1 MKLNLNISIHG
12 IRLKIEDRMTALEVS
27 PVHLHGYGHGGGGTR
42 KNINTSSSD
51 AVSSGGSGSGS
62 GSGSISRRRKLQ
74 LQQRDM
80 WCKVESN
87 FVPDEVKQIM
97 ILPDSDPD
105 DSEYEPTDNHDNDR
119 SRTTEIEFDGT
130 PRTREFC
137 DACGFSVSITDEG
150 FTACSNPKC
159 SIIYKDV
166 LDHSA
171 EWRFYNADG
180 GQMSDPTRCGMPVN
194 PLLAESSY
202 GCRVLCDGPSS
213 YEMRK
218 IRRYSEWQAM
228 PYREKARYDEFQRIT
243 TVAHNNDIPKIITDE
258 ALRHHKRVSEHKTFR
273 GLNRDGVIAAS
284 VYVACRIHNCPRT
297 AKEIASIFSLDITSA
312 TRGCKNALV
321 IINEIESDM
330 TNSDKTTFCKTTP
343 NSFIERYCSKLS
355 MNAELTQL
363 CLFVASRIE
372 KNQLIPENTPHSI
385 AAGIVYFIAQT
396 CALNI
401 SKRDVNRVSEISEVT
416 INKCFKKLDAHLETL
431 IPKSVISKYRTTLP

>member
-1 MKLNLNISIHG
+1 
-12 IRLKIEDRMTALEVS
+12 MTALEVS
-27 PVHLHGYGHGGGGTR
+27 PVHLHGHGHGHGHGGTR

-51 AVSSGGSGSGS
+51 AVSSGGSGS

-105 DSEYEPTDNHDNDR
+105 DSEYEPNSDNHGNHDNDR

>member
-1 MKLNLNISIHG
+1 MTA
-12 IRLKIEDRMTALEVS
+12 TALEVS
-27 PVHLHGYGHGGGGTR
+27 PVHLHGHGHGGTR
-42 KNINTSSSD
+42 KNINTLSSSSCSE
-51 AVSSGGSGSGS
+51 AVSSTGSGNGNS
-62 GSGSISRRRKLQ
+62 SGSISRRRKLH

-80 WCKVESN
+80 WSKVESN
-87 FVPDEVKQIM
+87 FVSDDVKQIM
-97 ILPDSDPD
+97 ILPDSDNVAEHQHD
-105 DSEYEPTDNHDNDR
+105 AEHDAAAEPI
-119 SRTTEIEFDGT
+119 IEFDGT
-130 PRTREFC
+130 PRSREFC

>member
-1 MKLNLNISIHG
+1 MAS
-12 IRLKIEDRMTALEVS
+12 EVS
-27 PVHLHGYGHGGGGTR
+27 SVHLHGSGHGTR
-42 KNINTSSSD
+42 KHAATSD
-51 AVSSGGSGSGS
+51 AVSSGGST
-62 GSGSISRRRKLQ
+62 GSGSISRRRKLH
-74 LQQRDM
+74 LHQRDM
-80 WCKVESN
+80 WSKVESN
-87 FVPDEVKQIM
+87 FVSDDVKQIM
-97 ILPDSDPD
+97 ILPDSDDVAEHD
-105 DSEYEPTDNHDNDR
+105 DVTGHDV
-119 SRTTEIEFDGT
+119 TEIPIIEFDGT
-130 PRTREFC
+130 PRSREFC

-431 IPKSVISKYRTTLP
+431 IPKSVISKYSNPVKLS

>member
-1 MKLNLNISIHG
+1 MMNL
-12 IRLKIEDRMTALEVS
+12 EDKDKCNDADV
-27 PVHLHGYGHGGGGTR
+27 VHVHSGGSGTGTR
-42 KNINTSSSD
+42 KNICHISSSSLSSSSSSGVSGT
-51 AVSSGGSGSGS
+51 VSS
-62 GSGSISRRRKLQ
+62 SRKRKQ
-74 LQQRDM
+74 QQRDL
-80 WCKVESN
+80 WAKVDSTFTPITVLN
-87 FVPDEVKQIM
+87 NDETVEIGDTTIM
-97 ILPDSDPD
+97 MTKP
-105 DSEYEPTDNHDNDR
+105 PTNSQDTV
-119 SRTTEIEFDGT
+119 TTTLGGAPT
-130 PRTREFC
+130 TREFC
-137 DACGFSVSITDEG
+137 DVCGFSVSITDEG
-150 FTACSNPKC
+150 FSACSNPKC

-171 EWRFYNADG
+171 EWRFYNGDG
-180 GQMSDPTRCGMPVN
+180 GQTSDPTRCGMPIN

-243 TVAHNNDIPKIITDE
+243 TVAHNNDIPKIIIDE

-396 CALNI
+396 CSLNI

-431 IPKSVISKYRTTLP
+431 IPKSVISKYSNPVKLS

>member
-1 MKLNLNISIHG
+1 MNGPGHG
-12 IRLKIEDRMTALEVS
+12 H
-27 PVHLHGYGHGGGGTR
+27 VHGPGHGYGHGTR
-42 KNINTSSSD
+42 KNTTASATSTPFSSIP
-51 AVSSGGSGSGS
+51 STLGNGSGTGAV
-62 GSGSISRRRKLQ
+62 SRRRK
-74 LQQRDM
+74 QQRDA
-80 WCKVESN
+80 WNTVDTAFSQSDVKSVVRILDELDEPIEARIPTPTPGIFPSSSGSN
-87 FVPDEVKQIM
+87 NPSLQV
-97 ILPDSDPD
+97 
-105 DSEYEPTDNHDNDR
+105 
-119 SRTTEIEFDGT
+119 GT
-130 PRTREFC
+130 PKSRERC
-137 DACGFSVSITDEG
+137 DDCGALVCVTDEG

-180 GQMSDPTRCGMPVN
+180 GQTSDPTRCGMPIN
-194 PLLAESSY
+194 PLLTESSY

-228 PYREKARYDEFQRIT
+228 PYREKAMYDEFQRIT
-243 TVAHNNDIPKIITDE
+243 TVAHNNDIPKIIIDE

-343 NSFIERYCSKLS
+343 NLFIERYCSKLS

-416 INKCFKKLDAHLETL
+416 INKCFKKLDAHLDSL
-431 IPKSVISKYRTTLP
+431 IPKSVISKYVTVGMTH

>member
-1 MKLNLNISIHG
+1 MN
-12 IRLKIEDRMTALEVS
+12 
-27 PVHLHGYGHGGGGTR
+27 GHGTR
-42 KNINTSSSD
+42 KSSSNSF
-51 AVSSGGSGSGS
+51 SSSTPSSGSGAV
-62 GSGSISRRRKLQ
+62 SRRRK
-74 LQQRDM
+74 QQREAWNTVDTAFSQRDV
-80 WCKVESN
+80 KDV
-87 FVPDEVKQIM
+87 VRILDVLDEPI
-97 ILPDSDPD
+97 
-105 DSEYEPTDNHDNDR
+105 ETE
-119 SRTTEIEFDGT
+119 TTPATLSAEHLTSTSGIGT
-130 PRTREFC
+130 PKSRERC
-137 DACGFSVSITDEG
+137 DECGALVCITDEG
-150 FTACSNPKC
+150 FTACSNPQC

-180 GQMSDPTRCGMPVN
+180 GQTSDPTRCGMPIN
-194 PLLAESSY
+194 PLLTESSY

-228 PYREKARYDEFQRIT
+228 PYREKAMYDEFQRIT
-243 TVAHNNDIPKIITDE
+243 TVAHNNDIPKIIIDE

-330 TNSDKTTFCKTTP
+330 TNSDKTIFCKTTP
-343 NSFIERYCSKLS
+343 NLFIERYCSKLS

-416 INKCFKKLDAHLETL
+416 INKCFKKLDAHMESLV
-431 IPKSVISKYRTTLP
+431 PKSVISKYATVGLTQ

>member
-1 MKLNLNISIHG
+1 MTGHITGHIS
-12 IRLKIEDRMTALEVS
+12 T
-27 PVHLHGYGHGGGGTR
+27 GHGTR
-42 KNINTSSSD
+42 KNTTTATSSSNSF
-51 AVSSGGSGSGS
+51 SSTTIHSLAASGSGAV
-62 GSGSISRRRKLQ
+62 SRRRK
-74 LQQRDM
+74 QQRDA
-80 WCKVESN
+80 WNTVDTAFSKSHVKD
-87 FVPDEVKQIM
+87 VVQILDDLDEPIETETTPTTTTTTV
-97 ILPDSDPD
+97 LAEYPGTTSD
-105 DSEYEPTDNHDNDR
+105 
-119 SRTTEIEFDGT
+119 IGT
-130 PRTREFC
+130 PKSRERC
-137 DACGFSVSITDEG
+137 DDCGALVCITDEG

-180 GQMSDPTRCGMPVN
+180 GQTNDPTRCGMPIN
-194 PLLAESSY
+194 PLLTESSY

-228 PYREKARYDEFQRIT
+228 PYREKAMYDEFQRIT
-243 TVAHNNDIPKIITDE
+243 TVAHNNDIPKIIIDE

-343 NSFIERYCSKLS
+343 NLFIERYCSKLS
-355 MNAELTQL
+355 MNAELTQV
-363 CLFVASRIE
+363 CLFVATRIE

-416 INKCFKKLDAHLETL
+416 INKCFKKLDAHLESL
-431 IPKSVISKYRTTLP
+431 VPKSVISKYATVGITQ

>member
-1 MKLNLNISIHG
+1 MTA
-12 IRLKIEDRMTALEVS
+12 TALEVS
-27 PVHLHGYGHGGGGTR
+27 PVHLHGHGHGGTR
-42 KNINTSSSD
+42 KNINTLSSSSSSSCSD
-51 AVSSGGSGSGS
+51 AVSSTGSGNSNS
-62 GSGSISRRRKLQ
+62 NSNSSGSISRRRKLH

-80 WCKVESN
+80 WSKVESN
-87 FVPDEVKQIM
+87 FVPDDVKQIM
-97 ILPDSDPD
+97 ILPDSDVAEHQHD
-105 DSEYEPTDNHDNDR
+105 AEHDAAAAEPI
-119 SRTTEIEFDGT
+119 IEFDGT
-130 PRTREFC
+130 PRSREFC

-431 IPKSVISKYRTTLP
+431 IPKSVISKYRATLP

>member
-1 MKLNLNISIHG
+1 
-12 IRLKIEDRMTALEVS
+12 MTALEVS

-105 DSEYEPTDNHDNDR
+105 DSEYEPTSDNHDNDR

>member
-1 MKLNLNISIHG
+1 
-12 IRLKIEDRMTALEVS
+12 MTALEVS
-27 PVHLHGYGHGGGGTR
+27 PVHLHSNGHGHGGTR
-42 KNINTSSSD
+42 KNATNINTSGD
-51 AVSSGGSGSGS
+51 AGSNTSAGT
-62 GSGSISRRRKLQ
+62 GSISRRRKLH

-80 WCKVESN
+80 WSKVESN
-87 FVPDEVKQIM
+87 FVSDDVKQIM
-97 ILPDSDPD
+97 ILPDSDNVAEND
-105 DSEYEPTDNHDNDR
+105 DVAENENCTDIPI
-119 SRTTEIEFDGT
+119 IEFDGT
-130 PRTREFC
+130 PRSREFC

-431 IPKSVISKYRTTLP
+431 IPKSVISKYRNTIP

>member
-27 PVHLHGYGHGGGGTR
+27 PVHLHGHGHGGGTR
-42 KNINTSSSD
+42 KNATNINTSSD
-51 AVSSGGSGSGS
+51 AVSSGGSGNSSGS
-62 GSGSISRRRKLQ
+62 VSRRRKTH

-80 WCKVESN
+80 WSKVESN
-87 FVPDEVKQIM
+87 FVSDDVKQIM
-97 ILPDSDPD
+97 ILPDSDVAEHD
-105 DSEYEPTDNHDNDR
+105 DV
-119 SRTTEIEFDGT
+119 TEIDATEIPIVEFDGT
-130 PRTREFC
+130 PRSREFC

>member
-1 MKLNLNISIHG
+1 MTEIITKPALA
-12 IRLKIEDRMTALEVS
+12 ED
-27 PVHLHGYGHGGGGTR
+27 LHPTGAVPAAPWHSGAGTR
-42 KNINTSSSD
+42 KNISALTPGCN
-51 AVSSGGSGSGS
+51 GSGTL
-62 GSGSISRRRKLQ
+62 SRRRK
-74 LQQRDM
+74 RDL
-80 WCKVESN
+80 WCKIEETFTPNRVK
-87 FVPDEVKQIM
+87 EVMVIE
-97 ILPDSDPD
+97 D
-105 DSEYEPTDNHDNDR
+105 DAV
-119 SRTTEIEFDGT
+119 TEIKLDPVSTYSGS
-130 PRTREFC
+130 REFC
-137 DACGFSVSITDEG
+137 DACGALVSITDEG
-150 FTACSNPKC
+150 FLVCSDSKC

-171 EWRFYNADG
+171 EWRYYGADG
-180 GQMSDPTRCGMPVN
+180 GQASDPTRCGMPVN
-194 PLLAESSY
+194 PLLVESSY

-213 YEMRK
+213 YEMRR

-228 PYREKARYDEFQRIT
+228 PYREKAQYDEFQRIT
-243 TVAHNNDIPKIITDE
+243 TVAHNNDIPKIIIDE

-343 NSFIERYCSKLS
+343 NSFIERYCSKLN
-355 MNAELTQL
+355 MNRELTQL
-363 CLFVASRIE
+363 CLFVAARIE
-372 KNQLIPENTPHSI
+372 RTQLIPENTPHSI
-385 AAGIVYFIAQT
+385 AAGIVYFVAQT

-416 INKCFKKLDAHLETL
+416 INKCFKKLDAHLDSL
-431 IPKSVISKYRTTLP
+431 VPKCMISKYTAASVQ

>member
-1 MKLNLNISIHG
+1 
-12 IRLKIEDRMTALEVS
+12 MTDLEVS
-27 PVHLHGYGHGGGGTR
+27 PVHLHGHGHGGGTR
-42 KNINTSSSD
+42 KNINTLSSSTSD
-51 AVSSGGSGSGS
+51 AVSSSGSGSGSGTGS
-62 GSGSISRRRKLQ
+62 GSGSISRRRKLH

-80 WCKVESN
+80 WSKVETN
-87 FVPDEVKQIM
+87 FVSDDVKQIM
-97 ILPDSDPD
+97 ILPDSDNVAENA
-105 DSEYEPTDNHDNDR
+105 SEEHDAAAAAEPI
-119 SRTTEIEFDGT
+119 IEFDGT
-130 PRTREFC
+130 PRSREFC

-431 IPKSVISKYRTTLP
+431 IPKSVISKYRNTIL

>member
-27 PVHLHGYGHGGGGTR
+27 PVHLHGHGHGGGTR
-42 KNINTSSSD
+42 KNATNINTSSD
-51 AVSSGGSGSGS
+51 AGSNTSNS
-62 GSGSISRRRKLQ
+62 SGSISRRRKLH

-80 WCKVESN
+80 WSKVESN
-87 FVPDEVKQIM
+87 FVSDDVKQIM
-97 ILPDSDPD
+97 ILPDSDNVAENA
-105 DSEYEPTDNHDNDR
+105 SEEHDAAAAAAEPI
-119 SRTTEIEFDGT
+119 IEFDGT
-130 PRTREFC
+130 PRSREFC

-431 IPKSVISKYRTTLP
+431 IPKSVISKYRSTLP

>member
-1 MKLNLNISIHG
+1 MTSVENIDIKDPGVFH
-12 IRLKIEDRMTALEVS
+12 
-27 PVHLHGYGHGGGGTR
+27 VHYNGNGTGTR
-42 KNINTSSSD
+42 KEVSGLSSLPASSSRKRKQQQSDLWAKVDSTFTPITVIDNSDLVDLGLD
-51 AVSSGGSGSGS
+51 AVTTIASVASTASKCEVG
-62 GSGSISRRRKLQ
+62 
-74 LQQRDM
+74 
-80 WCKVESN
+80 
-87 FVPDEVKQIM
+87 VP
-97 ILPDSDPD
+97 
-105 DSEYEPTDNHDNDR
+105 TA
-119 SRTTEIEFDGT
+119 
-130 PRTREFC
+130 REFC

-150 FTACSNPKC
+150 FTACSNPSC

-180 GQMSDPTRCGMPVN
+180 GQTSDPTRCGMPIN
-194 PLLAESSY
+194 PLLAE
-202 GCRVLCDGPSS
+202 
-213 YEMRK
+213 
-218 IRRYSEWQAM
+218 
-228 PYREKARYDEFQRIT
+228 RIT
-243 TVAHNNDIPKIITDE
+243 TVAHNNDIPKIIIDE

-396 CALNI
+396 CSLNI

-416 INKCFKKLDAHLETL
+416 INKCFKKLDV
-431 IPKSVISKYRTTLP
+431 VINTQVK

>member
-1 MKLNLNISIHG
+1 MN
-12 IRLKIEDRMTALEVS
+12 
-27 PVHLHGYGHGGGGTR
+27 GHGTR
-42 KNINTSSSD
+42 KSSSNSF
-51 AVSSGGSGSGS
+51 SSAIPSSAASGSGAV
-62 GSGSISRRRKLQ
+62 SRRRK
-74 LQQRDM
+74 QQRDA
-80 WCKVESN
+80 WNTVDTAFSQSDVKDV
-87 FVPDEVKQIM
+87 VRILDDLDEPIETETTPTPTPTPTPTT
-97 ILPDSDPD
+97 LSGDPGGSTSSIGIPKSRERCD
-105 DSEYEPTDNHDNDR
+105 DC
-119 SRTTEIEFDGT
+119 GT
-130 PRTREFC
+130 LVC
-137 DACGFSVSITDEG
+137 ITDEG

-180 GQMSDPTRCGMPVN
+180 GQTSDPTRCGMPIN
-194 PLLAESSY
+194 PLLTESSY

-228 PYREKARYDEFQRIT
+228 PYREKAMYDEFQRIT
-243 TVAHNNDIPKIITDE
+243 TVAHNNDIPKIIIDE

-330 TNSDKTTFCKTTP
+330 TNSDKTIFCKTTP
-343 NSFIERYCSKLS
+343 NLFIERYCSKLS

-363 CLFVASRIE
+363 CLFVAARIE

-416 INKCFKKLDAHLETL
+416 INKCFKKLDAHMEALV
-431 IPKSVISKYRTTLP
+431 PKSVISKYVTVGITH